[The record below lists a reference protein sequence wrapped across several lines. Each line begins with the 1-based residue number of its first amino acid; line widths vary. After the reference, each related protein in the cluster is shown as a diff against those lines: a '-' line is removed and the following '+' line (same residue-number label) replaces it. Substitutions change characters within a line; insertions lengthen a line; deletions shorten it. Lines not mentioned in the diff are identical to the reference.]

1 MGLGR
6 LSRGAAQRTLA
17 GVLIA
22 AGLAFGTAPAL
33 SIRPALAASTTIPDA
48 DGAVYAMDTT
58 TEEAFGASSDLVHQ
72 LQIAAGD
79 TLGKLLED
87 AGATANDI
95 EGALVALRPLYDPR
109 RLTLGSVLT
118 VTLRRDAAD
127 DQPRLFGVSFAAGSG
142 YATALR
148 EEDGRFAAFA
158 VPKPAQ
164 ARPLPAATPE
174 QEAAAAVDPATAA
187 PAALAPAALAPLSAP
202 LPAAEATGDGD
213 TRWLKVDKIVS
224 LLGLLIGMGAPRADA
239 EAAVKALSAARDVDR
254 LPPGEVVAVSFAESA
269 AGAPRQLGSVSI
281 AGDGRRF
288 LSAVRDAK
296 SGYMSQWLPGPAA
309 MRPNDEVAIPRPR
322 PQTYEYGAMTVPTWD
337 DAGEDAGAAPPRFDV
352 APDRRTPREVAMV
365 MTVVRGDTLMDVVLA
380 SGAKESEAAEAI
392 GALKGVYNPRGLVP
406 GQSVKVTLSPNDD
419 DGSVQLNALDV
430 ITATS
435 RDVSVV
441 RERDAFSASLVEKPM
456 SVSLVRAAGEIDS
469 SLYEAGDAAGVPAA
483 VIMQVIQA
491 FSWDIDFQRDIQ
503 PGDTFEVVF
512 ERTQSADGRWS
523 KTGKLRA
530 AGLTVGGKERWLYR
544 HAASAGEDAFFDAQ
558 GKSARKA
565 FLRTPIDGA
574 RLSSRFGM
582 RNHPILGYTRMH
594 RGVDFA
600 APTGT
605 PIYAAANGVVDFVG
619 HQRGYGRIVRLL
631 HKGENETAYA
641 HMSAFA
647 RGLRKGQAVK
657 QGQVIGYVGMTGTAT
672 GPHLHY
678 EVAVKGQQVN
688 PMSIQIATNDRLE
701 GRELRAFLAAKGR
714 LDRQIASLTPQ
725 TVLTRR

>member
-22 AGLAFGTAPAL
+22 AGLAFGAPSAL
-33 SIRPALAASTTIPDA
+33 SIRPVIAASTTVPDM
-48 DGAVYAMDTT
+48 DGTVYAPDLT
-58 TEEAFGASSDLVHQ
+58 TEEAFGDSGELVNH
-72 LQIAAGD
+72 LQIASGD
-79 TLGKLLED
+79 TLAKLLED

-95 EGALVALRPLYDPR
+95 ESVLVALRPLYDPR
-109 RLTLGSVLT
+109 RLTLGSILT
-118 VTLRRDAAD
+118 ITLRRDALGE
-127 DQPRLFGVSFAAGSG
+127 QPRLSGVSFPTGNG

-148 EEDGRFAAFA
+148 DDEGRFSAFA
-158 VPKPAQ
+158 VPRPAQ
-164 ARPLPAATPE
+164 SRPLPAGE
-174 QEAAAAVDPATAA
+174 PAPTTAA
-187 PAALAPAALAPLSAP
+187 EAPPLPEPAPAHAALAAIADEPAVDS
-202 LPAAEATGDGD
+202 D
-213 TRWLKVDKIVS
+213 TRWLKVDRIAS
-224 LLGLLIGMGAPRADA
+224 LLGLLLGLGAPRADA
-239 EAAVKALSAARDVDR
+239 EAAVKALAGARDVDR
-254 LPPGEVVAVSFAESA
+254 LPPGEVVAVTFADQA
-269 AGAPRQLGSVSI
+269 AGAPRRLGSVSI

-288 LSAVRDAK
+288 LTAVRDAK
-296 SGYMSQWLPGPAA
+296 AGFLSQWLPGPAA
-309 MRPNDEVAIPRPR
+309 MRPYDEVAVPRPR
-322 PQTYEYGAMTVPTWD
+322 PQTYEYGALSVPTWD
-337 DAGEDAGAAPPRFDV
+337 DAGEDAGAAPRYEV
-352 APDRRTPREVAMV
+352 APDRRTPGEVAMV

-380 SGAKESEAAEAI
+380 AGAKESEAAEAI
-392 GALKGVYNPRGLVP
+392 GALKGVYNPRGLAP
-406 GQSVKVTLSPNDD
+406 GHAVKVTLTPNDD
-419 DGSVQLNALDV
+419 DGSVQLNGLDV
-430 ITATS
+430 ITASS

-441 RERDAFSASLVEKPM
+441 RERDAFSASLIDKPT

-491 FSWDIDFQRDIQ
+491 FSWDIDFQRDVQ
-503 PGDTFEVVF
+503 PGDSFEVVF
-512 ERTQSADGRWS
+512 ERAQSADGRWR

-530 AGLTVGGKERWLYR
+530 ARLTVAGKERWLYR
-544 HAASAGEDAFFDAQ
+544 HATRDGEEAFFDAQ

-565 FLRTPIDGA
+565 FLRTPVDGA

-605 PIYAAANGVVDFVG
+605 PIYAAATGVVEFVG
-619 HQRGYGRIVRLL
+619 HQRGYGRVVRLQ
-631 HKGENETAYA
+631 HKGDNETLYG

-688 PMSIQIATNDRLE
+688 PMSIQIATNDRLD
-701 GRELRAFLAAKGR
+701 GSELRAFLAAKAR